1 MDDDKQHREIKFLEC
16 PLKSAI
22 ILLMETLILKAS
34 KSGSNDYVLNK
45 AAKIIRAG
53 GLVAFPTE
61 TVYGLGGDAK
71 NARSARKI
79 YRAKGRPSDNP
90 LIVHIASIEQLEDA
104 AEDIPETAYTLAEAF
119 WPGPLTM
126 ILKKKRTIPRHTT
139 GGLNTVA
146 VRMPDNDIARELIT
160 RSECLIAAPSA
171 NVSGSP
177 SPTCAEH
184 VYNDLDGRIDA
195 IIDDGE
201 VSVGLES
208 TIIDLTAD
216 VPTILRPGVI
226 THDMLEQALG
236 KVVFDAAAHSD
247 NNDEKPKAPGMKYRH
262 YAPKAD
268 LIIVEGKPHNVSTY
282 INSQVRECRETDL
295 VTGVIASDENAARYR
310 ADIVK
315 TIGSAEDEEEIAHNL
330 YSILREFDDTDV
342 NRIYAE
348 SFSDEGVGEA
358 IMNRLNKA
366 AGGHIINADKEAISR
381 IIFAGKNGSSR
392 SPMAAAILKS
402 MDIDK
407 DYEILSRGI
416 LVQFPEPLNPK
427 IEAVLTSNGIE
438 MSDYHAEELKDRDI
452 NSTTIIFTMEEA
464 HKKRVIEKIPRA
476 NEENTFVLSTYVGN
490 ELEIPDPYG
499 GSLQLYGLCYESI
512 KKTLEELV
520 RVLDQG

>member
-1 MDDDKQHREIKFLEC
+1 
-16 PLKSAI
+16 
-22 ILLMETLILKAS
+22 METLILKAS

-45 AAKIIRAG
+45 AAKIIKAG

-61 TVYGLGGDAK
+61 TVYGLGVDAK
-71 NARSARKI
+71 NARSARKV

-90 LIVHIASIEQLEDA
+90 LIVHIASIEQLDDA
-104 AEDIPETAYTLAEAF
+104 AEDIPETAYTLADAF
-119 WPGPLTM
+119 WPGPLTL

-146 VRMPDNDIARELIT
+146 VRMPDNEIARELIT

-195 IIDDGE
+195 IIDGGE

-208 TIIDLTAD
+208 TIVDLTAD
-216 VPTILRPGVI
+216 VTTILRPGVI
-226 THDMLEQALG
+226 TKDMLEQALG
-236 KVVFDAAAHSD
+236 KVVLDAATGDSTD
-247 NNDEKPKAPGMKYRH
+247 DKPKAPGMKYRH

-268 LIIVEGKPHNVSTY
+268 LIIVEGKPHHVATY
-282 INSQVRECRETDL
+282 INSQVRECREADI
-295 VTGVIASDENAARYR
+295 VTGVIASDENVTRYR

-315 TIGSAEDEEEIAHNL
+315 TIGSAKDEEEIAHNL
-330 YSILREFDDTDV
+330 YSTLREFDDTDV
-342 NRIYAE
+342 NRIYSE
-348 SFSDEGVGEA
+348 SFANEGVGEA

-366 AGGHIINADKEAISR
+366 AGHHIINADKEAISR

-427 IEAVLTSNGIE
+427 IEAVLTGNGIE
-438 MSDYHAEELKDRDI
+438 LSDYHAEELTDRDI

-464 HKKRVIEKIPRA
+464 HRKRVIDKVSRA
-476 NEENTFVLSTYVGN
+476 NEDNTFVLSTYVGN

-520 RVLDQG
+520 NVLDQG

>member
-1 MDDDKQHREIKFLEC
+1 M
-16 PLKSAI
+16 LKVS
-22 ILLMETLILKAS
+22 E
-34 KSGSNDYVLNK
+34 SGGNEYVLNK

-71 NARSARKI
+71 NARSARRI

-90 LIVHIASIEQLEDA
+90 LIVHIASTDQLTEA
-104 AEDIPETAYTLAEAF
+104 AEDIPETAYVLAEAF
-119 WPGPLTM
+119 WPGPLTL

-146 VRMPDNDIARELIT
+146 VRMPDNEVARELII
-160 RSECLIAAPSA
+160 RSGCLIAAPSA
-171 NVSGSP
+171 NVSGGP

-184 VYNDLDGRIDA
+184 VYNDLEGRIDA
-195 IIDDGE
+195 IIDGGE

-208 TIIDLTAD
+208 TIVDLTSD
-216 VPTILRPGVI
+216 VPVILRPGVI
-226 THDMLEQALG
+226 TRDMLEQAMG
-236 KVVFDAAAHSD
+236 KVVLNSTLRSD
-247 NNDEKPKAPGMKYRH
+247 SGDERPKAPGMKYRH

-268 LIIVEGKPHNVSTY
+268 LIVVEGKFGNVATY
-282 INSQVRECRETDL
+282 INSQVRECREADL
-295 VTGVIASDENAARYR
+295 VTGVIASEENIKKYR

-315 TIGSAEDEEEIAHNL
+315 SIGSIDNEEEMAHNL

-342 NRIYAE
+342 NRIYSE
-348 SFSDEGVGEA
+348 SFAGEGINLAV
-358 IMNRLNKA
+358 MNRLYKA
-366 AGGHIINADKEAISR
+366 AGGRVINADKEAISR

-402 MDIDK
+402 MDKNK

-427 IEAVLTSNGIE
+427 IEAVLTSNGID
-438 MSDYHAEELKDRDI
+438 MSDYHAKELTDSDI

-464 HKKRVIEKIPRA
+464 HKKRVIDKLSRA
-476 NEENTFVLSTYVGN
+476 NEDNTFVLSAYVGN
-490 ELEIPDPYG
+490 ELEIPNPYG

-512 KKTLEELV
+512 KKTLEDLV